1 MHILNLTLCGT
12 EFFVDFGKST
22 GLMDLFQE
30 KLCYKKITAE
40 EVEGLEGFFVKSYH
54 GEKDCDGISGAFFPG
69 IVKQQVF

>member
-22 GLMDLFQE
+22 GLMDLFRE
-30 KLCYKKITAE
+30 KLCYKK
-40 EVEGLEGFFVKSYH
+40 LQRRKS
-54 GEKDCDGISGAFFPG
+54 KDLRDFLQRVTMGKECDGISGAFFPG